1 MNGAQFV
8 RMDGGAGGVGGR
20 GEQHPPCLRS
30 PMGAHLFGAELK
42 AFRSRGG
49 DQHGAPLGGADKVT
63 VAGVAGVGHQHF
75 ITGFDQGQAG
85 QLQRR
90 RCASSD
96 HDATRRHVHAKAAGI
111 PGADALAQIAKAQSP
126 AAVLVASHAFG
137 KEVAARI
144 AVALE
149 SGIITDA
156 VDVDASAVATQLVF
170 GGSTTVHS
178 AVNHGTPVITVRP
191 NSVEADFT
199 ASSPAIS
206 TESVTIG
213 DAAKKATISSS
224 QPPVKGGRPELTEA
238 NIVVSGGRGTDG
250 NFAAVE
256 GFADSLG
263 AAVGASR
270 AATDAGWYPH
280 SHQVGQT
287 GKTVSPA
294 LYVACGISGAIQHRA
309 GMQTSKTIV
318 VVNKDPEAPL
328 FEIADFGVVG
338 DLFNVLPAATE
349 GVKARKA

>member
-1 MNGAQFV
+1 MSTVLILADFSGDKPTKTTAELATAGARIGEV
-8 RMDGGAGGVGGR
+8 TAVVLAAPGAGSA
-20 GEQHPPCLRS
+20 L
-30 PMGAHLFGAELK
+30 
-42 AFRSRGG
+42 
-49 DQHGAPLGGADKVT
+49 
-63 VAGVAGVGHQHF
+63 
-75 ITGFDQGQAG
+75 
-85 QLQRR
+85 
-90 RCASSD
+90 ASSVNQGPIAKIIIVESAD
-96 HDATRRHVHAKAAGI
+96 FATSGVPAA
-111 PGADALAQIAKAQSP
+111 ADALAEIAKSQSP
-126 AAVLVASHAFG
+126 AAILIASHAFG
-137 KEVAARI
+137 KEVAARV

-156 VDVDASAVATQLVF
+156 VDVDASVTATQLVF

-178 AVNHGTPVITVRP
+178 VVSHGTPVITVRP
-191 NSVEADFT
+191 NSITADFT
-199 ASSPAIS
+199 SSTPATSTATVAISPA
-206 TESVTIG
+206 
-213 DAAKKATISSS
+213 AKLATISSS

-256 GFADSLG
+256 SFADSLG

-338 DLFNVLPAATE
+338 DLFAVLPAATD
-349 GVKARKA
+349 GIKASKA

>member
-1 MNGAQFV
+1 MSTVLILADFSGDKATKTTAELATAAARIGEV
-8 RMDGGAGGVGGR
+8 TAVVLAAPGAGAALAATVNQGPIAKVIVVESADFASCGV
-20 GEQHPPCLRS
+20 P
-30 PMGAHLFGAELK
+30 
-42 AFRSRGG
+42 
-49 DQHGAPLGGADKVT
+49 
-63 VAGVAGVGHQHF
+63 
-75 ITGFDQGQAG
+75 
-85 QLQRR
+85 
-90 RCASSD
+90 
-96 HDATRRHVHAKAAGI
+96 AA
-111 PGADALAQIAKAQSP
+111 ADALAQIAKAQSP
-126 AAVLVASHAFG
+126 AAILIASHAFG
-137 KEVAARI
+137 KEVAARV
-144 AVALE
+144 AVTLE

-178 AVNHGTPVITVRP
+178 VVSHGTPVITVRP
-191 NSVEADFT
+191 NSIEADFS
-199 ASSPAIS
+199 ASSPAVS
-206 TESVTIG
+206 NESVTIG
-213 DAAKKATISSS
+213 DAAKKSTITST

-250 NFAAVE
+250 NFSAVE
-256 GFADSLG
+256 AFADSMG

-328 FEIADFGVVG
+328 FEIADVGVIG
-338 DLFNVLPAATE
+338 DLFNILPAATE